1 MRSIVK
7 STGGRQA
14 ALLLVALLV
23 LGITQ
28 LPAGVGTHGVQG
40 QFAAGSEVRYVI
52 NGRLFRVV
60 LDPNQSLASVTA
72 EMEALIDAGGFV
84 ATDVSDPE
92 DPNND
97 SLEVTL
103 PGGGEL
109 TQFSVCETDANFNNV
124 GVKFAMGKAI
134 GIIGKPAVVNANG
147 NYRLRINMWD
157 SADYDV
163 TFLTTDLDKNTPA
176 FLLAAITAS
185 LNAAGFTVQ
194 DLGTS
199 CGSFGSSIGSAGCIS
214 VSKPGDMVVSTRIR
228 TTDTGI
234 KEVCISQE
242 PTSSGIPTVSQYGM
256 FALVLLLTISAIVMM
271 RRRRTMA
278 T

>member
-40 QFAAGSEVRYVI
+40 QVATGSEVRYTIHGTTYVRSNITGQTADALRDSIRAEINLDPRFVAI
-52 NGRLFRVV
+52 NGV
-60 LDPNQSLASVTA
+60 
-72 EMEALIDAGGFV
+72 
-84 ATDVSDPE
+84 DPE
-92 DPNND
+92 DPNGASID
-97 SLEVTL
+97 VTLEGGSEVT
-103 PGGGEL
+103 
-109 TQFSVCETDANFNNV
+109 QMSVCENDGTFNDV
-124 GVKFAMGKAI
+124 GVRMAAGKAVAI
-134 GIIGKPAVVNANG
+134 LNKPPASGSG
-147 NYRLRINMWD
+147 NYRLRINLWD
-157 SADYDV
+157 GADYDV
-163 TFLTTDLDKNTPA
+163 TFNAADANKDTPA
-176 FLLAAITAS
+176 ELLAAISSS
-185 LNAAGFTVQ
+185 LTAAGFNVA
-194 DLGTS
+194 DMGSS
-199 CGSFGSSIGSAGCIS
+199 CGSFGSGISAAGCIGI
-214 VSKPGDMVVSTRIR
+214 SKAGDMLVSTRVN
-228 TTDTGI
+228 TTGAVL
-234 KEVCISQE
+234 KEVCIGQE